1 MHSKV
6 PNIALFLNKPS
17 IFHHPVEIATN
28 TNSRGTVLTLNWYY
42 IKLLAQVLLHVW
54 DSLHGGV
61 MKTWVLDY

>member
-6 PNIALFLNKPS
+6 PNIALFPNKPS
-17 IFHHPVEIATN
+17 ILHHPVEIATN
-28 TNSRGTVLTLNWYY
+28 TNSCGMILTLNWYY